1 MGVDPVPGS
10 MGQMDT
16 GEQVTQN
23 SGFEDE
29 PPLLEE
35 LGINFDLIKQ
45 KVKSSYGAVL
55 TLIVH

>member
-1 MGVDPVPGS
+1 
-10 MGQMDT
+10 MDT

-29 PPLLEE
+29 LPLLEE

-45 KVKSSYGAVL
+45 KVKSNGAGL